1 MDDLEKFQTV
11 NEEWS
16 KMQHWEVCRKGR
28 LWPLVK
34 HIAGKC
40 GGQRGALSIS
50 YPWPVLHGDEEG
62 E

>member
-16 KMQHWEVCRKGR
+16 KMQHWGSLQEGPSLALGKAYSGEV
-28 LWPLVK
+28 W
-34 HIAGKC
+34 
-40 GGQRGALSIS
+40 GQRGTLSIS